1 LAAFGGCFMIPAQFF
16 IDQIREGKLDKKN
29 LPTMYDLPSE
39 DIEEPGLPDEFHDLQ
54 PQLLSATFR
63 LSMVANDRI
72 FTGTDLNLYY
82 DLRHPLWHKRPDWFA
97 ALNVPRLYDG
107 SDLRLSYV
115 AWQEGVNPSVI
126 VELLSPGTEKEDLGE
141 TISFAGEP
149 PTKWEVYEQIL
160 KVPYY
165 ILYDRYSGALVGYQ
179 WIDGQYQTLE
189 IENNCLWLAN
199 LKLGLGLWQGEYLG
213 IACKWLRWIDAR
225 GQWIPTPLEQAE
237 QQREQ
242 AEQRTV
248 QAEQEKA
255 QAEQQ
260 RKQAEQRTAQAERER
275 EQARHEAARLAA
287 KLRELGIDPNNL

>member
-1 LAAFGGCFMIPAQFF
+1 MTLSRFF
-16 IDQIREGKLDKKN
+16 IEQTGDRKLDKAK

-39 DIEEPGLPDEFHDLQ
+39 DPEEPGLPDEFHDLQ
-54 PQLLSATFR
+54 PQLLSATLR
-63 LSMVANDRI
+63 LTKVAQDQI

-82 DLRHPLWHKRPDWFA
+82 DVDHPLWHKRPDWFA

-115 AWQEGVNPSVI
+115 VWQEGVSPSVI

-141 TISFAGEP
+141 TISLAGDP
-149 PTKWEVYEQIL
+149 PTKWDVYEQIL

-165 ILYDRYSGALVGYQ
+165 VLYDRYSGALVGYQ

-189 IENNCLWLAN
+189 IENNRLWLTD

-213 IACKWLRWIDAR
+213 IPRKWLRWIDEQ
-225 GQWIPTPLEQAE
+225 GQWIPTPLEVAQ
-237 QQREQ
+237 QQRVQ

-248 QAEQEKA
+248 QAQQQRV
-255 QAEQQ
+255 QAEQ
-260 RKQAEQRTAQAERER
+260 EREKAR
-275 EQARHEAARLAA
+275 EELARLAA
-287 KLRELGIDPNNL
+287 KLRELGIDPDNF